1 VKFEV
6 TPNFIFEVN
15 QDTIFAKA
23 NTGYF
28 YAYDKETKAFRW
40 KADYAD
46 CMDGGRTVS
55 SSQGPITVTQNYV
68 LIENNGTIKWF
79 DVKTGSFVRE
89 LQIAG
94 LRHQPVAAS
103 DNVLAAV
110 GSGIYMFLPDKRYR

>member
-1 VKFEV
+1 M

-15 QDTIFAKA
+15 QDTTFAKA

-46 CMDGGRTVS
+46 RMDYCRTES

-68 LIENNGTIKWF
+68 LIENNETIK
-79 DVKTGSFVRE
+79 
-89 LQIAG
+89 
-94 LRHQPVAAS
+94 
-103 DNVLAAV
+103 
-110 GSGIYMFLPDKRYR
+110 